1 MPPGDGG
8 SARTNVPLPDPS
20 LVGSGPPGTGGHW
33 MTSNPPARSGATMAD
48 AVHRSLPLSLWRA
61 GVLGRCPACGR
72 TSMFSGYASMHER
85 CAECDLRYQT
95 SSGAWLGALAIGY
108 GIGALMG
115 MGLAFVELTWRPIR
129 DVGWEPMWVI
139 AAASLLATVAGYRW
153 AKGIWFALLYR
164 WDFMAF
170 GDVPPGPTGAGPTLP
185 REP

>member
-1 MPPGDGG
+1 
-8 SARTNVPLPDPS
+8 
-20 LVGSGPPGTGGHW
+20 
-33 MTSNPPARSGATMAD
+33 MTDSS
-48 AVHRSLPLSLWRA
+48 HRSLPLSLWRA
-61 GVLGRCPACGR
+61 GILGRCPACGR

-85 CAECDLRYQT
+85 CAACDLRYQT
-95 SSGAWLGALAIGY
+95 SSGAWVGALAIGY
-108 GIGALMG
+108 GIGALVG

-139 AAASLLATVAGYRW
+139 AATSLLATLVGYRW

-170 GDVPPGPTGAGPTLP
+170 GDAPPGPAGVGPTLP